1 MKRFLICISILFA
14 TTAFAQKVATS
25 VDTISNKIGAE
36 FKVSYTTVVDT
47 AAKVVFPKA
56 KNFGQ
61 LEVIRSY
68 PIDTTRN
75 GAMSTLIKKYGLTQF
90 DSGKYTIP
98 QIKILI
104 NQNTILTDSLRVTV
118 NPVAVDTLKQKMF
131 DIKTVAKAKDG
142 LGNWWKYLLAA
153 IGFVLLGFVG
163 YYLYKKFKRKP
174 WTETVFKTPI
184 EKATSLL
191 QQLEVKQLWQKGEV
205 KHYYSEL
212 TDIARDY
219 IEEAI
224 EIPAKESTTSELIIA
239 LRNASKRKKLNLTK
253 ETLTGLENVLRQAD
267 LVKFAKSKPLDYEI
281 EEDRKKVEN
290 SIVTIHKSIPIEVD
304 EEVDALTALQ
314 LETQRKKE
322 AAKRKKRNI
331 YIGVAAGIILLLGT
345 ITVVGISTAKDFL
358 FGNSTKEMLDGEW
371 VYSEYGNPSIAIE
384 TPEVL
389 VRTDISK
396 SLPPEGMAL
405 IKSMQMF
412 TYGKLLGDF
421 YIAVSTVSYKGE
433 AKIDLEKGLEGAVN
447 FMEAGGAENIIL
459 KQETFSTAKGIDGRK
474 GYGTFSRIDPVSK
487 TSSKLYYEILLFG
500 QSGGLQ
506 QIMVLYNEG
515 DEYAAK
521 IADRMLNSVELQ
533 IPAK

>member
-1 MKRFLICISILFA
+1 MTRFLICISVLFA

-25 VDTISNKIGAE
+25 VDSISNKIGAE
-36 FKVSYTTVVDT
+36 FKVTYTTVVDT

-56 KNFGQ
+56 KSFGQ

-75 GAMSTLIKKYGLTQF
+75 GAMYTLVKKYGLTQF

-104 NQNTILTDSLRVTV
+104 NQNTVLTDSLRVTV
-118 NPVAVDTLKQKMF
+118 NPVAVDTLKQKMY

-142 LGNWWKYLLAA
+142 LGKWWKYLLAA
-153 IGFVLLGFVG
+153 IGFVLLGFLI
-163 YYLYKKFKRKP
+163 YLLYKKFKRKP
-174 WTETVFKTPI
+174 WAETVFKTPI

-191 QQLEVKQLWQKGEV
+191 QQLEQKQLWQKGEV
-205 KHYYSEL
+205 KNYYSEL

-224 EIPAKESTTSELIIA
+224 EIPAKESTTNELIIA

-281 EEDRKKVEN
+281 EEDRKRVEN

-331 YIGVAAGIILLLGT
+331 YLGIGAAVLLLLGT
-345 ITVVGISTAKDFL
+345 ITVVGISAAKDFL
-358 FGNSTKEMLDGEW
+358 FGNSTKEMLNGEW
-371 VYSEYGNPSIAIE
+371 VYSEYGNPSVAIE

-396 SLPPEGMAL
+396 SMPPEGMAL
-405 IKSMQMF
+405 IKSMQTF
-412 TYGKLLGDF
+412 TYGKVLGDF
-421 YIAVSTVSYKGE
+421 YIGLSTVSFKSE
-433 AKIDLEKGLEGAVN
+433 TNVDLEKAMEGSVQ
-447 FMEAGGAENIIL
+447 FLQTGGAQDIVL
-459 KQETFSTAKGIDGRK
+459 KQDSFTTAKGLEGRK
-474 GYGTFSRIDPVSK
+474 GYGTFTRIDPMSK
-487 TSSKLYYEILLFG
+487 TSQKLYYEILIFG
-500 QSGGLQ
+500 QNGGLQ
-506 QIMVLYNEG
+506 QVMAFYKEG